1 VGQARNNAPEV
12 DPTKMKSKGIFGHIQ
27 QENIPQN
34 AKDGQ
39 DKHI

>member
-1 VGQARNNAPEV
+1 MMPRRLITIDAAKKKG
-12 DPTKMKSKGIFGHIQ
+12 KSILGHTQ
-27 QENIPQN
+27 QENVPQN